1 MELLINMIKP
11 NIVILNILLEYFRSL
26 ISYYHN
32 KWARPS
38 TQETHKVQKVNP
50 SLICSCKSF
59 RKRH

>member
-1 MELLINMIKP
+1 MVKV

-26 ISYYHN
+26 ITYYHN

-38 TQETHKVQKVNP
+38 TQEIPKEQKVNP
-50 SLICSCKSF
+50 CLIYSRKSF